1 MATRFFEWI
10 AEHKTGEGWLS
21 GNNSMCS
28 FSFFI
33 GIFFNLKTKQL
44 VFLIHWCDDD
54 DDLKV
59 YKWEVNRLKE
69 QDLFIVLD
77 LYYKYLNIDFVYF
90 ILYYIMQNI

>member
-1 MATRFFEWI
+1 M
-10 AEHKTGEGWLS
+10 
-21 GNNSMCS
+21 
-28 FSFFI
+28 
-33 GIFFNLKTKQL
+33 
-44 VFLIHWCDDD
+44 VFLIHWWDDD

-59 YKWEVNRLKE
+59 YKWEVNKE